1 MIRYAILAAQYYPF
15 ITAQPNFWPIFCNLT
30 STYPDPDELSR
41 ARGQARHAIRLLEES
56 VLEALCQLARQRR
69 GFVRT
74 SAISEALEI
83 EWELRSPNLS
93 SYATTVVLS
102 ICRRLHRDE
111 RIRLGRPDDAGHHQ
125 DQTTGWRI
133 TAAEYARWRDAN
145 KLDV

>member
-1 MIRYAILAAQYYPF
+1 MVEE
-15 ITAQPNFWPIFCNLT
+15 
-30 STYPDPDELSR
+30 ELSC
-41 ARGQARHAIRLLEES
+41 ARGQARHAIRLLEEA
-56 VLEALCQLARQRR
+56 VLQVLCHLARQRR

-93 SYATTVVLS
+93 SYANTVVLA

-111 RIRLGRPDDAGHHQ
+111 RIRLGRPDDVDHPQ

-133 TAAEYARWRDAN
+133 TAAEFARWSNAN
-145 KLDV
+145 PPEPPAL